1 MFDIGFTE
9 LMIIAIVGLVV
20 IGPER
25 LPKVARTVGH
35 MLGRLQRYVGD
46 VKSDIQREM
55 HLEDLKKLQKEMTD
69 SARDLESGLRGQAA
83 AVKADLDDT
92 AKSVNSAVSGEAA
105 PKVIDT
111 ATADADAEAA
121 LKDAERAIAQTVA
134 DDIAAGHAVTPRDDN
149 QMALGLD
156 NVAPAGAPKE
166 SKA

>member
-69 SARDLESGLRGQAA
+69 SARDLENGLRTQAA
-83 AVKADLDDT
+83 SVKADLDDT
-92 AKSVNSAVSGEAA
+92 AKAVGGAAAGVAAENSIAA
-105 PKVIDT
+105 P
-111 ATADADAEAA
+111 ADDALAA

-134 DDIAAGHAVTPRDDN
+134 DDIAASQAPPPRDDN
-149 QMALGLD
+149 QLDLGLD
-156 NVAPAGAPKE
+156 AEASATPPKKE

>member
-83 AVKADLDDT
+83 AVQADLDDA
-92 AKSVNSAVSGEAA
+92 AKSVKSTAEAPA
-105 PKVIDT
+105 GT
-111 ATADADAEAA
+111 ATQSPDATDEEAI
-121 LKDAERAIAQTVA
+121 KDAERAIAQTVA
-134 DDIAAGHAVTPRDDN
+134 DDIAANHRPPERDDN
-149 QMALGLD
+149 QLALGLD
-156 NVAPAGAPKE
+156 AEPAAPASKEPK
-166 SKA
+166 A

>member
-69 SARDLESGLRGQAA
+69 SARDLENGLRTQAA
-83 AVKADLDDT
+83 SVKADLDDT
-92 AKSVNSAVSGEAA
+92 AKAVNSAAAGVSEDPRIDAPLDEAQ
-105 PKVIDT
+105 
-111 ATADADAEAA
+111 AA

-134 DDIAAGHAVTPRDDN
+134 DDIAAGHAAASRDDN
-149 QMALGLD
+149 QLDLGLD
-156 NVAPAGAPKE
+156 ADTAATAPKKE

>member
-9 LMIIAIVGLVV
+9 LMIIAVVGLVV

-69 SARDLESGLRGQAA
+69 SARDLENGLRGQAA
-83 AVKADLDDT
+83 AVQSDLDDT
-92 AKSVNSAVSGEAA
+92 AKSVNAPVSDNSA
-105 PKVIDT
+105 PKAIETT
-111 ATADADAEAA
+111 AAEAKAA

-134 DDIAAGHAVTPRDDN
+134 DDIATSNTASAPDEN
-149 QMALGLD
+149 QLDLGLD
-156 NVAPAGAPKE
+156 TTAPAVASKE

>member
-69 SARDLESGLRGQAA
+69 SARDLENGLRTQAA
-83 AVKADLDDT
+83 SVKADLDDT
-92 AKSVNSAVSGEAA
+92 AKAVGSAAAGVTAESSIAA
-105 PKVIDT
+105 P
-111 ATADADAEAA
+111 ADDALAA

-134 DDIAAGHAVTPRDDN
+134 DDIAAGQTPPRDDN
-149 QMALGLD
+149 QLDLGLD
-156 NVAPAGAPKE
+156 AEASATPPKKE